1 MTHNEPRWKSSI
13 GYYFSPFFLSLLRF
27 LSTRL
32 DSGIREML
40 LVKREYMLNL
50 FYLKGGK
57 RGRSGVVCLAFTT
70 ETSRLMRVA
79 FSSDKRGHR
88 GEKLGGALPFK
99 SRWIFAWQTATLPA
113 ARREIEACFLI
124 RTINSWQG
132 SASLGRCQY
141 EIRTRRRRGQTPTK
155 HTQRKASI

>member
-1 MTHNEPRWKSSI
+1 MEIVYRLLL
-13 GYYFSPFFLSLLRF
+13 FSFFPLSPSLLKYSSRF
-27 LSTRL
+27 WHSGNAARKTR
-32 DSGIREML
+32 I
-40 LVKREYMLNL
+40 YAQFIL
-50 FYLKGGK
+50 FE
-57 RGRSGVVCLAFTT
+57 RGETRPQRPCLP
-70 ETSRLMRVA
+70 RVHDGN
-79 FSSDKRGHR
+79 FSSYESCLSSDKRGHR